1 MPAEAPLSSWG
12 GKPRDLRTVFVAGG
26 VAGALAT
33 PAGAFNIGDE
43 IISVAR
49 FTTATFAPGTDLTA
63 EFLTGTGGGTGK
75 VTIADTISNVGG
87 SSTAGQLLLVTYAR
101 KNARG

>member
-1 MPAEAPLSSWG
+1 MPVEAPLSSIG
-12 GKPRDLRTVFVAGG
+12 GKPRDVRTVFVAGG
-26 VAGALAT
+26 AAGNLAA
-33 PAGAFNIGDE
+33 PAGSFNIGDE

-49 FTTATFAPGTDLTA
+49 FTTATFAPGTDLTS

-75 VTIADTISNVGG
+75 VTVADQISNTGG

-101 KNARG
+101 KDTRG